1 MTDEWFHKAEFA
13 VGGKVVRL
21 ARRPGRP
28 ESDATKKLIALR
40 FDPEVIERFHATGR
54 G

>member
-1 MTDEWFHKAEFA
+1 LTDEWFDKAEFA

-21 ARRPGRP
+21 AGRP
-28 ESDATKKLIALR
+28 ESDAAKKLIALR
-40 FDPEVIERFHATGR
+40 FNPEVIERVHATGR